1 MRRLIE
7 RVGVERFSRW
17 EERVRKHAVAHLPA
31 RWTVKKYSRGRE
43 TFLHTL
49 RHATVD
55 NPYHPST
62 SLAREVWGVTFQS
75 PLMNAAGMFKTGE
88 CYDLVADQG
97 AGAFLAGTFTP
108 EPRAGNDLWG
118 VKRPFL
124 PLPRSGASLNSLGL
138 PNPGFREAAAADEK
152 REELGYERSA
162 REILAGVET
171 RPGVPLGASV
181 MGTPRK
187 TGEDGYAEEIVE
199 GLEAVEAAGVDFAE
213 INESCPNTDADIPQD
228 SGIETRLQHVADRFL
243 EGSDLPV
250 VVKFSTDTPPGQAEH
265 LVNLLIEH
273 GCHGVHFGQASAA
286 SGDPRDA
293 VASRER
299 GAYDAFTDNIGGG
312 VGGRPLSQRS
322 LALAER
328 AVQQVRERDPE
339 QDFLVVRTGGV
350 EEREDVGESEKRG
363 IGMNQWFTGYWDA
376 FADHG
381 HDVYR
386 EVLPPGTPTDS
397 RI

>member
-17 EERVRKHAVAHLPA
+17 EERVRTYAVAHLPT
-31 RWTVKKYSRGRE
+31 RWVTGRYSQGRE

-49 RHATVD
+49 RNETVD
-55 NPYHPST
+55 APYDPPEAM
-62 SLAREVWGVTFQS
+62 AREVWGVTFQS
-75 PLMNAAGMFKTGE
+75 PLMNAAGMFKTGA

-97 AGAFLAGTFTP
+97 AGAYLAGTFTP

-138 PNPGFREAAAADEK
+138 PNPGFREGGGAERR
-152 REELGYERSA
+152 REQLGYEGSA
-162 REILAGVET
+162 REILASVET

-181 MGTPRK
+181 MGTPQK

-213 INESCPNTDADIPQD
+213 INESCPNTDAELPQD
-228 SGIETRLQHVADRFL
+228 AGIETRLQHVADRFL

-250 VVKFSTDTPPGQAEH
+250 VVKFSTDTPPGQVEH
-265 LVNLLIEH
+265 LVDLLIDC
-273 GCHGVHFGQASAA
+273 GFHGVNFGNTSEAYSTY
-286 SGDPRDA
+286 RDTIRD
-293 VASRER
+293 SER
-299 GAYDAFTDNIGGG
+299 GAYDAFIDNIGGG
-312 VGGRPLSQRS
+312 IGGRPIRERS
-322 LALAER
+322 LELATR
-328 AVQQVRERDPE
+328 AVERVNERDPDR
-339 QDFLVVRTGGV
+339 DFLVVRTGGV
-350 EEREDVGESEKRG
+350 ETQEDIEASEQHG
-363 IGMNQWFTGYWDA
+363 IGMNQWFTGYWDS

-386 EVLPPGTPTDS
+386 AVLPETPGS